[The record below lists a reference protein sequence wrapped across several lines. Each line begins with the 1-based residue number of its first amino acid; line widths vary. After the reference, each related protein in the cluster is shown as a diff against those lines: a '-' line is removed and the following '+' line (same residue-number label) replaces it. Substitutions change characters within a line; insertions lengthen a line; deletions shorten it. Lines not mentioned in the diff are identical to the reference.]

1 MEPLQGHI
9 QGHTLGRKSPL
20 PLRGKLFFAISL
32 KAASQ
37 VTGLGGLGPRG
48 SGPRSS
54 GASLDL
60 IHPLAVAVFWYFLGL
75 TTGILAMGWP
85 WLRLRDRQRRI
96 LALLHTPSWAVAL
109 GRLEQLVAAH
119 PEQQE
124 QIDYLGTS
132 RDTLGQILQAAP
144 VGYLQV
150 DEENQLIWCNEEAT
164 RLLHI
169 SQPLAGPMQQRRLL
183 LEVAR
188 SYELDALID
197 EARDQQQPCQREW
210 MLYQISPDPL
220 HPKEKP
226 TYPLRGH
233 ALPLGDREV
242 GVFLENR
249 QEAALLVQQ
258 RDRWTSDVAHE
269 LKTPLTSIRL
279 VAETLQPRVDPS
291 LKIWLDRLVN
301 ETIRLSN
308 LVEDL
313 LNLSRLQGSQFQGL
327 ALKPV
332 DLPPQIQSAWH
343 SLEPLA
349 QVKQIT
355 LDYAGPTQCLVTLD
369 QPLFHR
375 VLLNLL
381 DNAIKHSPT
390 AAAIYVRLTPQPAA
404 ETAPKPSLILEV
416 IDSGTGFLAKDLP
429 HIFDRFYRADSS
441 RSRSGLSPAA
451 PAEMS
456 QGTGLGLA
464 IVQQIV
470 EAHGGTITAANHP
483 DLGGAWL
490 RLTLPQSQPTL
501 LS

>member
-1 MEPLQGHI
+1 MGL
-9 QGHTLGRKSPL
+9 L
-20 PLRGKLFFAISL
+20 
-32 KAASQ
+32 
-37 VTGLGGLGPRG
+37 TGVLVL
-48 SGPRSS
+48 
-54 GASLDL
+54 
-60 IHPLAVAVFWYFLGL
+60 
-75 TTGILAMGWP
+75 GWP
-85 WLRLRDRQRRI
+85 CLRQRNRQRRI
-96 LALLHTPSWAVAL
+96 LALLRTSSWAVAQ
-109 GRLEQLVAAH
+109 GRVEQLIAAH

-124 QIDYLGTS
+124 QIDQLGTS
-132 RDTLGQILQAAP
+132 RDTLERILQVAP

-169 SQPLAGPMQQRRLL
+169 SQPLARPMQQRRLL

-226 TYPLRGH
+226 TYPLRGY

-279 VAETLQPRVDPS
+279 VAETLQPRVDSS
-291 LKIWLDRLVN
+291 LKIWLDRLIN

-313 LNLSRLQGSQFQGL
+313 LNLSRLQGSPFQGL
-327 ALKPV
+327 TLKSV
-332 DLPPQIQSAWH
+332 DLPPMIQSAWH

-349 QVKQIT
+349 QVKQIR
-355 LDYAGPTQCLVTLD
+355 LDYQGPSQCLVTLD
-369 QPLFHR
+369 ETLFHR
-375 VLLNLL
+375 VLLNLM
-381 DNAIKHSPT
+381 DNAIKHSP
-390 AAAIYVRLTPQPAA
+390 AAATIWVCLTPSV
-404 ETAPKPSLILEV
+404 TASDPDADPTFHLDV

-429 HIFDRFYRADSS
+429 HIFDRFYRSDPS
-441 RSRSGLSPAA
+441 RSRSTLTTDAA
-451 PAEMS
+451 TS
-456 QGTGLGLA
+456 DLGQGTGLGLA
-464 IVQQIV
+464 IVHQIV
-470 EAHGGTITAANHP
+470 EAHGGTIAAANHP

-490 RLTLPQSQPTL
+490 RLTLPQSQPPL
-501 LS
+501 LP